1 MTQHANHSLHSLHR
15 ILLLCLGLL
24 TATVSQAQSSQ
35 TAQPAQAAVA
45 MPDQYSAQV
54 ARDILDKGG
63 HAVDAAVAAAF
74 TLAVTYPEAGNLGGG
89 GFMTLFAS
97 ARDEADASDEASP
110 QSWFL
115 DYREKAPKAADR
127 DMYLDQDK
135 AVIPFQS
142 LVGYRASGVPGTVK
156 GLWAAHQRFGRL
168 PWKALLQP
176 AIDLARNG
184 FVVPESLASTAA
196 WYQGWLE
203 EKLPP
208 AGQPLSVADGF
219 KAFAKPLQAG
229 HRWRQPALAQTLTV
243 LAEQGEAAFYQGVIA
258 DQMVETMQA
267 GGGLITHQD
276 LAEYQV
282 RWRQPIRADWLDY
295 ELVSAPPPSSGGI
308 AIAQLLKM
316 KQLRQADFETAQN
329 KGDLLDMALRAHF
342 YAELAKRVYA
352 DRAEYL
358 GDPDFVDVPVA
369 RLLSHDYLKQRAKG
383 IDFQSISE
391 TETIR
396 PGLAESTDTTHFSI
410 IDGEGNAVSNTY
422 TLNMPF
428 GSGVVIEKAGFLMN
442 NEMDDFSQK
451 PGVPNVFGVIGGEAN
466 AIAPEKRMLSSM
478 SPTLLLQTDAHGQTS
493 VAAVVGTPGGSSIIT
508 SVFQVLV
515 NVFERG
521 LSAQQAVDATRVH
534 HQLWPKNEIKYH
546 PNLSEASQAHL
557 TLMGY
562 QLKQHGY
569 LGDVQLISRHNN
581 QLSAAA
587 DQRGRGVAK
596 VWPLQGDFE
605 VIGVTD

>member
-1 MTQHANHSLHSLHR
+1 MGFQALFDCLKQSRQAWLQGV
-15 ILLLCLGLL
+15 CLGIGVM
-24 TATVSQAQSSQ
+24 TVSISQAENQ
-35 TAQPAQAAVA
+35 QAAVA
-45 MPDQYSAQV
+45 MPDRHSAQV
-54 ARDILDKGG
+54 ARQILADGG

-97 ARDEADASDEASP
+97 ARDETDKAGEASP

-115 DYREKAPKAADR
+115 DYREKAPKAADK
-127 DMYLDQDK
+127 DMYLDEEK

-142 LVGYRASGVPGTVK
+142 LVGYKASGVPGTVK

-168 PWKALLQP
+168 PWKDLLQP

-184 FVVPESLASTAA
+184 FVVHESLASTAD

-203 EKLPP
+203 EKLSP
-208 AGQPLSVADGF
+208 AGQPLSVAAGF
-219 KAFAKPLQAG
+219 KAFADPLQAG
-229 HRWRQPALAQTLTV
+229 KRWRQPALANTLMA

-258 DQMVETMQA
+258 DQMVKAMQA

-282 RWRQPIRADWLDY
+282 RWREPIRADWLDY

-316 KQLRQADFETAQN
+316 KQLRQADFDKARN
-329 KGDLLDMALRAHF
+329 KGELPDMALRTHF

-358 GDPDFVDVPVA
+358 GDPDFVEVPKA
-369 RLLSHDYLKQRAKG
+369 RLLSHDYLQQRAQG
-383 IDFQSISE
+383 MDFQSISE

-428 GSGVVIEKAGFLMN
+428 GSGVVIDEAGFLMN

-451 PGVPNVFGVIGGEAN
+451 PGVPNVFGVIGGQAN

-478 SPTLLLQTDAHGQTS
+478 SPTILLQTDAKAQTR

-546 PNLSEASQAHL
+546 PTLSEATRDHL

-569 LGDVQLISRHNN
+569 LGDVQLISRRKN

-587 DQRGRGVAK
+587 DQRGRGVAQ
-596 VWPLQGDFE
+596 VWEMHAD
-605 VIGVTD
+605 